1 MQLEVYIDVLF
12 LINFIMDLLLL
23 VIVKRLRHQEGKKYR
38 LILGAITGAVLACLV
53 NVCFM
58 ADVFFYLTIGYGLT
72 GFLMTMISFGIR
84 NKRAFISN
92 YLVLLISSFVLGGM
106 VNSLYLNTQTRYYLN
121 LMYQELLKGE
131 KRTASIAIITIITL
145 LLASVACII
154 WRQNR
159 RKEDELYSVEL
170 YIEEEPIVCKG
181 FMDTG
186 NSLRDPISGKP
197 VIVVDEKLLEKELDQ
212 LKELH
217 PNRIRVIPY
226 SSVGKQNG
234 LLFGIRLKK
243 IIISNS
249 NDCICNHEV
258 IAALSNQGFAN
269 RETYQVLLHTDLL
282 GIVGGQES
290 QMGK

>member
-1 MQLEVYIDVLF
+1 
-12 LINFIMDLLLL
+12 MDLVLLI
-23 VIVKRLRHQEGKKYR
+23 IVKRLRRQEGKLYR
-38 LILGAITGAVLACLV
+38 LVLGSIAGAALSCLV
-53 NVCFM
+53 NIYFM
-58 ADVFFYLTIGYGLT
+58 SDIFLYLLIGYGLT
-72 GFLMTMISFGIR
+72 GFLMTMITFGVQ

-92 YLVLLISSFVLGGM
+92 YLVLLITTFVLGGM

-121 LMYQELLKGE
+121 LMYQELLQGE
-131 KRTASIAIITIITL
+131 KRTATIVIITIITL
-145 LLASVACII
+145 LLFSFVCII

-159 RKEDELYSVEL
+159 KKEEELYSVEL
-170 YIEEEPIVCKG
+170 YIEDEPILCKG
-181 FMDTG
+181 LMDTG
-186 NSLRDPISGKP
+186 NSLRDPVSGKP
-197 VIVVDEKLLEKELDQ
+197 VIVVDEKLLEKEMNQ

-226 SSVGKQNG
+226 SSVGKHNG

-258 IAALSNQGFAN
+258 VAALSNQGFAN
-269 RETYQVLLHTDLL
+269 REAYQVLLHTDLL
-282 GIVGGQES
+282 GIIGGQES

>member
-1 MQLEVYIDVLF
+1 
-12 LINFIMDLLLL
+12 MDLILLIL
-23 VIVKRLRHQEGKKYR
+23 VKKLRRQEGKKYR
-38 LILGAITGAVLACLV
+38 LFLGSFAGAVLSCIV
-53 NVCFM
+53 NIYFM
-58 ADVFFYLTIGYGLT
+58 SELFFYLVIGYGLT
-72 GFLMTMISFGIR
+72 GFLMTMISFGVR
-84 NKRAFISN
+84 NKRAFLSN

-106 VNSLYLNTQTRYYLN
+106 VNSFYLNTQTRYYLN
-121 LMYQELLKGE
+121 LVYQELLQGE
-131 KRTASIAIITIITL
+131 KKITSIVFITVLTL
-145 LLASVACII
+145 LLFSFVCMI
-154 WRQNR
+154 WRKNS
-159 RKEDELYSVEL
+159 KKIEELYSVEL
-170 YIEEEPIVCKG
+170 YIDDEEPVVCKG

-197 VIVVDEKLLEKELDQ
+197 VIVVDEKLLEKEMNQ

-226 SSVGKQNG
+226 SSVGKHNG

-258 IAALSNQGFAN
+258 IAALSSQGFAN

>member
-12 LINFIMDLLLL
+12 VINFIMDLILLI
-23 VIVKRLRHQEGKKYR
+23 IVKRLRRQEGKKYR
-38 LILGAITGAVLACLV
+38 MILGSIIGAALACFV

-58 ADVFFYLTIGYGLT
+58 SDVFMYLILGYGLT
-72 GFLMTMISFGIR
+72 GLLMTMIAFGIR
-84 NKRAFISN
+84 KKGAFISN
-92 YLVLLISSFVLGGM
+92 YLVLLISSFVLGGL
-106 VNSLYLNTQTRYYLN
+106 VNSIYLNTQTRYYLN
-121 LMYQELLKGE
+121 LMYQELLQGE
-131 KRTASIAIITIITL
+131 KRTTSIAFITIITL
-145 LLASVACII
+145 LLASFACII

-159 RKEDELYSVEL
+159 RKEEDLYSVEL

-181 FMDTG
+181 LMDTG
-186 NSLRDPISGKP
+186 NSLRDPISGRP
-197 VIVVDEKLLEKELDQ
+197 VIVVNEKLLEKEMNQ

-249 NDCICNHEV
+249 SDCICNYEV

-269 RETYQVLLHTDLL
+269 CETYQVLLHTDLL

-290 QMGK
+290 

>member
-1 MQLEVYIDVLF
+1 
-12 LINFIMDLLLL
+12 MDLVLLI
-23 VIVKRLRHQEGKKYR
+23 IVKRLRHQEGKIPR
-38 LILGAITGAVLACLV
+38 LLLGSIAGAALSCLV
-53 NVCFM
+53 NIYFM
-58 ADVFFYLTIGYGLT
+58 SDIFLYLFIGYGLT
-72 GFLMTMISFGIR
+72 GFLMTMITFGVR

-92 YLVLLISSFVLGGM
+92 YLVLLITTFVLGGM

-121 LMYQELLKGE
+121 LMYQELLQGE
-131 KRTASIAIITIITL
+131 KRTTTIVIITIITL
-145 LLASVACII
+145 LLFSFACMI

-159 RKEDELYSVEL
+159 KKEEELYSVEL
-170 YIEEEPIVCKG
+170 YIDDEPILCRG
-181 FMDTG
+181 LMDTG

-197 VIVVDEKLLEKELDQ
+197 VIVVDEKLLEKEMNQ
-212 LKELH
+212 IKELH

-226 SSVGKQNG
+226 SSVGNHNG

-258 IAALSNQGFAN
+258 VAALSNQGFAN

-282 GIVGGQES
+282 GIIGGQES
-290 QMGK
+290 LIGK

>member
-1 MQLEVYIDVLF
+1 
-12 LINFIMDLLLL
+12 MDLLLL

-53 NVCFM
+53 NVCFIT
-58 ADVFFYLTIGYGLT
+58 DVFFYLIIGYGLT

-145 LLASVACII
+145 LLASFACII
-154 WRQNR
+154 WRQNK
-159 RKEDELYSVEL
+159 RKEDEFYSVEL

-197 VIVVDEKLLEKELDQ
+197 VIVVDEKLLEKELNQ

-234 LLFGIRLKK
+234 LLYGIRLKK

-258 IAALSNQGFAN
+258 IAALSSQGFAN
-269 RETYQVLLHTDLL
+269 REVYQVLLHTDLL